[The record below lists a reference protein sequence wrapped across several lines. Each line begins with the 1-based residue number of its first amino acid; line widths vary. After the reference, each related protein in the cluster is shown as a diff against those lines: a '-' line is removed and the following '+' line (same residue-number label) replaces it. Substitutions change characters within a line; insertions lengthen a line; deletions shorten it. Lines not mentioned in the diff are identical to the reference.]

1 MRSSGLMGWYPPEGV
16 HDPMR
21 LNRRSGAQ
29 SPRPALRSA
38 GYTRFSVYTCKM
50 GRLKVSLA
58 AVYIPNRAHEA
69 DGVHF
74 PLRRSLGTAHFS
86 VLLFY

>member
-38 GYTRFSVYTCKM
+38 GYTRFRVEWE
-50 GRLKVSLA
+50 G
-58 AVYIPNRAHEA
+58 
-69 DGVHF
+69 
-74 PLRRSLGTAHFS
+74 
-86 VLLFY
+86 